1 MKSSLL
7 SSPLPSLPSPPSPL
21 LPSPPLST
29 PLLSQEIDDSHPCV
43 TFKYLKNKPI
53 GTLKDDQFLHI
64 VQAEEDGL
72 LTSSIRIDQEGSY
85 GSPYFEEVKQLFY
98 RVSS

>member
-1 MKSSLL
+1 MAHSLLPSSPL
-7 SSPLPSLPSPPSPL
+7 SSP
-21 LPSPPLST
+21 
-29 PLLSQEIDDSHPCV
+29 LSQEIDDSHPCV

-64 VQAEEDGL
+64 VQAEDDGL